1 MLFNIIQ
8 NRAFSHHDTS
18 TPLEI
23 QKDMLGAIS
32 SWRNRAKK
40 NIVCNSIPRK
50 SAFLRNVASAFTI
63 HGLIIYPQSGG
74 QNYLL
79 AMDMAKVGG
88 ALSVVKVFTRSWT
101 SQVHFLLLESSAN
114 FVGYSF
120 LLVSSTWLFVDLL
133 LKKIRSVCYVV
144 HRFNYNPQ
152 HTDTHTH

>member
-1 MLFNIIQ
+1 MLFNTIQ

-114 FVGYSF
+114 FCRLLISF
-120 LLVSSTWLFVDLL
+120 GVLYLVVCWSPAKKNTFCLLCST
-133 LKKIRSVCYVV
+133 
-144 HRFNYNPQ
+144 
-152 HTDTHTH
+152 